1 MDLPFR
7 RRRRRL
13 PAGNRPRDPGG
24 GSVAVHG
31 PPDPPRAP
39 PRARAAAGVP
49 APSIDHEDSEPE
61 AEQVR
66 RGRGDPQ
73 SPRARLDARTGEG
86 GGPIQPLTSNPQPP
100 TPHPQPPT

>member
-1 MDLPFR
+1 MDISVRGLG
-7 RRRRRL
+7 RRL
-13 PAGNRPRDPGG
+13 PPGNRPRDPGG

-73 SPRARLDARTGEG
+73 SPRARLDARTREG
-86 GGPIQPLTSNPQPP
+86 VGPIQPLTSNRQPTTRNPQPP
-100 TPHPQPPT
+100 T